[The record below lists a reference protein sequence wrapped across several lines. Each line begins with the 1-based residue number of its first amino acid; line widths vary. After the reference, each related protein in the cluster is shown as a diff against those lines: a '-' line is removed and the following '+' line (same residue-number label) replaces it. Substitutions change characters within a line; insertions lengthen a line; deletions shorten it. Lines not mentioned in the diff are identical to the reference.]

1 MIFKT
6 YSNGL
11 KTNRDPWAFNFNR
24 NTLLDNIQQMIETY
38 NAEVV
43 RWSQRTN
50 REANVDDFVVSDET
64 KISWSGITKTELRKG
79 KNR

>member
-1 MIFKT
+1 
-6 YSNGL
+6 
-11 KTNRDPWAFNFNR
+11 
-24 NTLLDNIQQMIETY
+24 MIETY

-64 KISWSGITKTELRKG
+64 KIKWSRILKR
-79 KNR
+79 N